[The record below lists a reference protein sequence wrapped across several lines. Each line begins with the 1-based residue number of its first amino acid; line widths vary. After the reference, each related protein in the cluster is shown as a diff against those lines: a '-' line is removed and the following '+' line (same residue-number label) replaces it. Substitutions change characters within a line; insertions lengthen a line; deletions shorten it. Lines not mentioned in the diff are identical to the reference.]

1 MAWPVRYKLV
11 GVLATGSMINYAD
24 RVNISVAAP
33 VMMAALGWDEARFGL
48 IFSAFLVGYTL
59 LQFPGGVIADR
70 WNTCRVIALAC
81 AGFSVFTALTPVG
94 ALSFGLM
101 LAIRFCV
108 GLFESVS
115 FPAYAALNARWIPR
129 YEYGRAQTVSLSGAH
144 LGQAVAYPLTAWLVL
159 SFSWPTV
166 FYVNALIG
174 GLWLVAWLAFAT
186 NTPAEHPKIS
196 AAERREIEMNTAPR
210 TATAV
215 SPWAVLKS
223 PPVLL
228 LSLAYLCMVY
238 GLWMII
244 LWMPT
249 YLVNARGFSVQT
261 MGWLGMIP
269 TVAGFAGVVSGGTL
283 SDVLLRR
290 GHSTR
295 FARAQAPA
303 LCVLLGVP
311 VILAAAFVPWGGVSV
326 ACLSLYMF
334 LANLGGGAC
343 WVIPLELSPKHI
355 GAISGVMNGAG
366 NLAGIFGPM
375 SAGFLVAATG
385 NWALPFLAIAALLLV
400 AGLVFYFLVVPAPI
414 EIATRPAAI
423 ETVAEAGR
431 YYSRNVK

>member
-11 GVLATGSMINYAD
+11 GLLATGSMINYAD

-48 IFSAFLVGYTL
+48 IFSAFLLGYTL

-81 AGFSVFTALTPVG
+81 AGFSLFTALTPLG
-94 ALSFGLM
+94 ALAFGLM
-101 LAIRFCV
+101 LLIRFCV

-129 YEYGRAQTVSLSGAH
+129 YEYGRAQTISLSGSH
-144 LGQAVAYPLTAWLVL
+144 LGQAVAYPLTAWLV
-159 SFSWPTV
+159 STFSWPTV

-174 GLWLVAWLAFAT
+174 GIWLVAWLSFAT
-186 NTPAEHPKIS
+186 NTPAEHPRVS
-196 AAERREIEMNTAPR
+196 AAERREIEMHAAPR
-210 TATAV
+210 TAPSGSLWEV
-215 SPWAVLKS
+215 LRSPQ
-223 PPVLL
+223 VLL
-228 LSLAYLCMVY
+228 LSLAYLCVVY

-244 LWMPT
+244 LWLPT
-249 YLVNARGFSVQT
+249 YLVSARGFSVQT
-261 MGWLGMIP
+261 MGWLGIIP
-269 TVAGFAGVVSGGTL
+269 TIAGFAGVVSGGTL
-283 SDVLLRR
+283 SDVLLRC
-290 GHSTR
+290 GYGTR

-311 VILAAAFVPWGGVSV
+311 VILAAAFVPWRELSV

-343 WVIPLELSPKHI
+343 WAIPVELSPKHV
-355 GAISGVMNGAG
+355 GAISGFMNGAG

-385 NWALPFLAIAALLLV
+385 NWTFPFLAIAALLSV
-400 AGLVFYFLVVPAPI
+400 AGLVFYFLVVPVPI
-414 EIATRPAAI
+414 EIAARAP
-423 ETVAEAGR
+423 EAEAAVR
-431 YYSRNVK
+431 VADST

>member
-11 GVLATGSMINYAD
+11 GLLATGSMINYAD

-33 VMMAALGWDEARFGL
+33 IMMAALGWDEARFGL

-70 WNTCRVIALAC
+70 WNTCWVLALAC
-81 AGFSVFTALTPVG
+81 IGFSVFTALTPLG
-94 ALSFGLM
+94 ALAFGLM

-108 GLFESVS
+108 GLCESVS
-115 FPAYAALNARWIPR
+115 FPAYAALNSRWIPR
-129 YEYGRAQTVSLSGAH
+129 HEYGRAQTVSLSGAH
-144 LGQAVAYPLTAWLVL
+144 LGQAFAYPLTSWLVL
-159 SFSWPTV
+159 TFSWPVV
-166 FYVNALIG
+166 FYVNALLG
-174 GLWLVAWLAFAT
+174 GVWLIAWLAFAT

-196 AAERREIEMNTAPR
+196 AIELQEIEANLAPR
-210 TATAV
+210 PASVV
-215 SPWAVLKS
+215 SPWAVLKF
-223 PPVLL
+223 PQVLL

-238 GLWMII
+238 GLWIII

-249 YLVNARGFSVQT
+249 YLVNARGFSMQI
-261 MGWLGMIP
+261 MGWLGMVP
-269 TVAGFAGVVSGGTL
+269 TIAGFAGVICGGTL

-290 GHSTR
+290 GFSLR

-311 VILAAAFVPWGGVSV
+311 IIMAAALVPWSSISV
-326 ACLSLYMF
+326 ACLALYMF

-355 GAISGVMNGAG
+355 GAISGVMNAAG

-385 NWALPFLAIAALLLV
+385 NWALPFLAIAGLLFV
-400 AGLVFYFLVVPAPI
+400 AALVFYFLVVPAPI
-414 EIATRPAAI
+414 EIREQLPQ
-423 ETVAEAGR
+423 TVVQEA
-431 YYSRNVK
+431 

>member
-11 GVLATGSMINYAD
+11 GLLAMGSMINYAD

-33 VMMAALGWDEARFGL
+33 VMMATLGWDEAQFGL

-59 LQFPGGVIADR
+59 LQFPGGIIADR
-70 WNTCRVIALAC
+70 WNTCWVIAFAC
-81 AGFSVFTALTPVG
+81 IGFSLFTALTPLG
-94 ALSFGLM
+94 ALAFGLM
-101 LAIRFCV
+101 LALRFCV

-115 FPAYAALNARWIPR
+115 FPAYAALNARWVPR
-129 YEYGRAQTVSLSGAH
+129 YQYGRAQTVSLSGAH

-159 SFSWPTV
+159 SYSWPTV
-166 FYVNALIG
+166 FYVNALLG
-174 GLWLVAWLAFAT
+174 GVWLLAWLTFAT
-186 NTPAEHPKIS
+186 NTPREHPKIS
-196 AAERREIEMNTAPR
+196 PAELQEIETNLAPR
-210 TATAV
+210 ATTVV
-215 SPWAVLKS
+215 SPLAVLKA
-223 PPVLL
+223 PQVLL

-249 YLVNARGFSVQT
+249 YLVNARGFSMQT

-269 TVAGFAGVVSGGTL
+269 TIAGFAGAISGGTL

-290 GHSTR
+290 GFSTR

-303 LCVLLGVP
+303 LCVLVGVP
-311 VILAAAFVPWGGVSV
+311 IILAAALVPWGSVSV
-326 ACLSLYMF
+326 ACLTLYMF

-355 GAISGVMNGAG
+355 GAISGAMNAAG

-385 NWALPFLAIAALLLV
+385 NWTLPFFAIAGLLLM
-400 AGLVFYFLVVPAPI
+400 ASLVFYFFVVPVPI
-414 EIATRPAAI
+414 EITTPLPEAVVQ
-423 ETVAEAGR
+423 ET
-431 YYSRNVK
+431 

>member
-11 GVLATGSMINYAD
+11 GLLAVGSMINYAD

-48 IFSAFLVGYTL
+48 IFSAFLLGYTL

-81 AGFSVFTALTPVG
+81 AGFSLFTALTPLG
-94 ALSFGLM
+94 ALAFGLM
-101 LAIRFCV
+101 LLIRFCV

-129 YEYGRAQTVSLSGAH
+129 YEYGRAQTISLSGSH

-159 SFSWPTV
+159 TFSWPTV

-174 GLWLVAWLAFAT
+174 GVWLVAWLAFAT
-186 NTPAEHPKIS
+186 NTPAEHPGVS
-196 AAERREIEMNTAPR
+196 AAERREIEMHA
-210 TATAV
+210 A
-215 SPWAVLKS
+215 SPVAAAGSLGTVLKS
-223 PPVLL
+223 PQVLL

-244 LWMPT
+244 LWLPT
-249 YLVNARGFSVQT
+249 YLVNARGFAVQT
-261 MGWLGMIP
+261 MGWLGIIP

-283 SDVLLRR
+283 SDVLLRC
-290 GHSTR
+290 GYSPR

-311 VILAAAFVPWGGVSV
+311 VILAAAFVPWRELSV

-343 WVIPLELSPKHI
+343 WAIPVELSPKHV
-355 GAISGVMNGAG
+355 GAISGFMNGAG

-385 NWALPFLAIAALLLV
+385 NWTLPFLAIAGLLSV
-400 AGLVFYFLVVPAPI
+400 AGLVFYFLVVPVPI
-414 EIATRPAAI
+414 EIAARAP
-423 ETVAEAGR
+423 EAEAAVR
-431 YYSRNVK
+431 VADST